1 MVRSEQESPVPEIG
15 TPGLMWRG
23 LETGPWGPYTGTK
36 LETAETAKGNL
47 PVPRLSSTLLVGGP
61 RETWPMV
68 GLGPHL
74 ATERARLE
82 TPHLPVRAPGIYPDS
97 CTLGSVRGRQPAVS
111 PTAELTSSTRSFTP
125 ACGGSFERETW
136 PLHVVWKERRGPDSH
151 TPVTHWS
158 VRAPRLV
165 WVRVGH
171 RSLTRSTRGARVGTL
186 PGQNPDQP
194 PPRVGAT
201 AARR

>member
-61 RETWPMV
+61 QETWPMV

-82 TPHLPVRAPGIYPDS
+82 TPHLPVRAPGIYPDIR
-97 CTLGSVRGRQPAVS
+97 THGSVGAQGGNALCYPTSCRPRPGRPRRI
-111 PTAELTSSTRSFTP
+111 PP
-125 ACGGSFERETW
+125 CTW
-136 PLHVVWKERRGPDSH
+136 R
-151 TPVTHWS
+151 
-158 VRAPRLV
+158 PR
-165 WVRVGH
+165 
-171 RSLTRSTRGARVGTL
+171 T
-186 PGQNPDQP
+186 
-194 PPRVGAT
+194 
-201 AARR
+201 

>member
-61 RETWPMV
+61 QETWPMV

-82 TPHLPVRAPGIYPDS
+82 TPHLPVRAPGIYPDAS
-97 CTLGSVRGRQPAVS
+97 RKARC
-111 PTAELTSSTRSFTP
+111 
-125 ACGGSFERETW
+125 
-136 PLHVVWKERRGPDSH
+136 WKP
-151 TPVTHWS
+151 
-158 VRAPRLV
+158 
-165 WVRVGH
+165 
-171 RSLTRSTRGARVGTL
+171 
-186 PGQNPDQP
+186 
-194 PPRVGAT
+194 
-201 AARR
+201 ARRV

>member
-47 PVPRLSSTLLVGGP
+47 PVPRLSSTLLIGGP
-61 RETWPMV
+61 QETWPMV

-97 CTLGSVRGRQPAVS
+97 CTLGSVRGEAAGR
-111 PTAELTSSTRSFTP
+111 LTDGRADLLYSEFHPR
-125 ACGGSFERETW
+125 
-136 PLHVVWKERRGPDSH
+136 LRRI
-151 TPVTHWS
+151 
-158 VRAPRLV
+158 VRA
-165 WVRVGH
+165 
-171 RSLTRSTRGARVGTL
+171 
-186 PGQNPDQP
+186 
-194 PPRVGAT
+194 
-201 AARR
+201 

>member
-61 RETWPMV
+61 QETWPMV

-97 CTLGSVRGRQPAVS
+97 CTLGSVRGEAAGRLTDGRADLLYSECES
-111 PTAELTSSTRSFTP
+111 PDPEA
-125 ACGGSFERETW
+125 GG
-136 PLHVVWKERRGPDSH
+136 VERRREGEGGAAIEIH
-151 TPVTHWS
+151 
-158 VRAPRLV
+158 LV
-165 WVRVGH
+165 GGHRVRVP
-171 RSLTRSTRGARVGTL
+171 
-186 PGQNPDQP
+186 PGFSE
-194 PPRVGAT
+194 
-201 AARR
+201 

>member
-61 RETWPMV
+61 QETWPMV

-82 TPHLPVRAPGIYPDS
+82 TPHLPVRAPGIYPDFR
-97 CTLGSVRGRQPAVS
+97 TLGSVRGETAGRLTDGRADLLYSEQRMWTIWLRYSAAAEGVPARAGGQVHGQGRWPRDES
-111 PTAELTSSTRSFTP
+111 GGRCRVDVAGELIQDR
-125 ACGGSFERETW
+125 
-136 PLHVVWKERRGPDSH
+136 
-151 TPVTHWS
+151 
-158 VRAPRLV
+158 
-165 WVRVGH
+165 
-171 RSLTRSTRGARVGTL
+171 
-186 PGQNPDQP
+186 
-194 PPRVGAT
+194 
-201 AARR
+201 